1 MGYQVVFHYHKRKDA
16 GYDMENK
23 NKLQKKVGKDDEDT
37 PLEQVVM
44 LIKSQLARRDILV
57 TDVDVFEFV
66 KKRVKFKEVKG
77 GFVIKDKKFL
87 MDQIQGVP
95 VSDEDDTGGPPQPY
109 LHPHERMQMPQFQN
123 VPLQQLAQPLNVRPQ
138 VNEAG
143 VPMPMHPQRF
153 EVFDPDP
160 LQQAKLGN
168 KYRLTPGKK
177 YGIYREWA
185 DAMKVT
191 QYLIKDDRNMEV
203 TISAEFFVAAGKGL
217 IGGNFDADPV
227 ERQINRGLS
236 FQGQFL
242 EDRGIPVVQ
251 SHQPMLVG
259 DDEVPPELM
268 QMPDIS
274 QLRGRV

>member
-1 MGYQVVFHYHKRKDA
+1 
-16 GYDMENK
+16 
-23 NKLQKKVGKDDEDT
+23 
-37 PLEQVVM
+37 
-44 LIKSQLARRDILV
+44 
-57 TDVDVFEFV
+57 
-66 KKRVKFKEVKG
+66 
-77 GFVIKDKKFL
+77 
-87 MDQIQGVP
+87 
-95 VSDEDDTGGPPQPY
+95 
-109 LHPHERMQMPQFQN
+109 
-123 VPLQQLAQPLNVRPQ
+123 
-138 VNEAG
+138 
-143 VPMPMHPQRF
+143 MHPQRF